1 MAASDFAIVA
11 PRMADDP
18 REVLDL
24 APYELR
30 AALTP
35 RTRKAAALLGRYFRD
50 EGGFDFTAFARRD
63 ASYVWRVKERA
74 AGACG
79 FERMRSVWRLRWVWI
94 HPFLRRRGLLHEAW
108 PWFRLKHG
116 DFIVDRPLSA
126 AMEAFL
132 RKRNEL

>member
-24 APYELR
+24 APSELR

-35 RTRKAAALLGRYFRD
+35 RTRKVATLLGRYFRD
-50 EGGFDFTAFARRD
+50 EGDFNCSAFAKRD
-63 ASYVWRVKERA
+63 SSYVWRVKGRGV
-74 AGACG
+74 GALG
-79 FERMRSVWRLRWVWI
+79 FERIRGVWRLRWVWI
-94 HPFLRRRGLLHEAW
+94 HPFMRRQGLLNEAW